1 MAENWLMARDADA
14 GSADNAQAE
23 PMWLMPADL
32 REPIAERLIQA
43 GSRWAGIASFIVALG
58 AVGLWLLG

>member
-1 MAENWLMARDADA
+1 MARDADA
-14 GSADNAQAE
+14 GSADHVQAE

-32 REPIAERLIQA
+32 GEPIAERLIQA
-43 GSRWAGIASFIVALG
+43 GSRWAGIASFVVALG